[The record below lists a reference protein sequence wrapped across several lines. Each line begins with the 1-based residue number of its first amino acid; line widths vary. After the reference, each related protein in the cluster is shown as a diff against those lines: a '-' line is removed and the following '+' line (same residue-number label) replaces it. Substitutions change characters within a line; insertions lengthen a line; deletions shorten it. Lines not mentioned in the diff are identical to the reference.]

1 MNAAVLL
8 INGMALAGI
17 LIAFMNDREKA
28 ILSIKIAFKGFMQ
41 ILPVTLIILI
51 VIALFLGF
59 VSPENLSGF
68 IGQQSGLGGILLIG
82 VAGAIMH
89 IPAIL
94 SFPLAASLLEK
105 GISYTAVAAL
115 ITTLTMI
122 GTVTL
127 PLEIRQLGKKFA
139 LLRNGISF
147 VIAIV
152 IALIVGVA
160 MEATLWQ

>member
-17 LIAFMNDREKA
+17 LIAFMDDRTKA
-28 ILSIKIAFKGFMQ
+28 ILSINIAFKGFMQ
-41 ILPVTLIILI
+41 ILPVTLAIII

-59 VSPENLSGF
+59 VPPEQLSAF
-68 IGQQSGLGGILLIG
+68 IGEQSGISGVLLIG
-82 VAGAIMH
+82 IAGAIMH

-127 PLEIRQLGKKFA
+127 PLEISQLGKKFA

-147 VIAIV
+147 VIAII
-152 IALIVGVA
+152 IALLVGVA
-160 MEATLWQ
+160 MEATLWH